1 MEVMPVDP
9 NPTLLSLSNLASN
22 GLVPESSK
30 ECHQVFRTTEYESHK
45 ARNPDRVEGTCKWFL
60 KHEKYTEW
68 QKPGSSLLWVSADPG
83 CGKSV
88 LSKSLVEK
96 ELHESTQRATC
107 YFFFKDDDEDQG
119 TATNA
124 LCALIH
130 QLFTQRPSL
139 VKHAENLYNANKDKL
154 RQNFHLLWKILTM
167 AAADP
172 QAGEIVCLLDALD
185 ECKESERKRLISTI
199 CTFYQSV
206 WNSER
211 KMALKFLITSRPYS
225 SIEMDFARLTS
236 KVPTIRLAGE
246 DKPEEIREEIDLV
259 VSKEVESIT
268 QELYLDPGDVVL
280 LRQQLSRV
288 KHWTYLWLK
297 LILDLIRADFE
308 SLTRRENR
316 EKIFYAIPDSV
327 EAAYTAI
334 LNKSPDKARARRLLS
349 IICVAIRPL
358 SVREVSI
365 ALMIEPHHRTLGD
378 LELPSETR
386 AKILIRNLCGLFV
399 SVINGKVYLLHQTAK
414 EFLVSQNELASGLC
428 PNEPWKYSLTTTS
441 SNLLLAQICVWY
453 LLLSEFDT
461 YIPVLE
467 YGYREGEMA
476 ERQKLISRLT
486 SRHAF
491 LEYSAANWAAH
502 FRTSM
507 IQENSLLI
515 DSALR
520 VCATTSQR
528 FKTWFFIFW
537 DAQSPSW
544 KRYYKFPKG
553 LEIIHVASILG
564 LDGVVQRLLATPG
577 VKVDGP
583 GERNRTPLSWAAQM
597 GHKAVMITLL
607 KEQENRAEITE
618 DVLMAAVGNGKEVVM
633 LLLEHQDKE
642 IKITDKV
649 VEAAANNY
657 RSGSE
662 VIMLL
667 LEQQGH
673 NFEITNQLLQTIARF
688 FDEDVVS
695 LLLDRRGEDI
705 EITNKV
711 VEAAVTNS
719 RAKEV
724 ITLLLD
730 RRGNEVKITEVVEAA
745 AGSYYGKEIIPM
757 LLSRRGGAIKIT
769 EEAIKVA
776 AGNSDI
782 GEEVMKLLLDG
793 LDGDV
798 KITDEVFNAITGR
811 SKSGKEIMKL
821 LLDRQGHN
829 LEITDLLL
837 QTILG
842 SPNFDNIVGLL
853 LRQYRKNLDIESV
866 LRL

>member
-1 MEVMPVDP
+1 
-9 NPTLLSLSNLASN
+9 
-22 GLVPESSK
+22 
-30 ECHQVFRTTEYESHK
+30 
-45 ARNPDRVEGTCKWFL
+45 
-60 KHEKYTEW
+60 
-68 QKPGSSLLWVSADPG
+68 
-83 CGKSV
+83 
-88 LSKSLVEK
+88 
-96 ELHESTQRATC
+96 
-107 YFFFKDDDEDQG
+107 
-119 TATNA
+119 
-124 LCALIH
+124 
-130 QLFTQRPSL
+130 
-139 VKHAENLYNANKDKL
+139 
-154 RQNFHLLWKILTM
+154 M

-172 QAGEIVCLLDALD
+172 QAGEIVCVLDALD

-308 SLTRRENR
+308 SLTRGENR

-476 ERQKLISRLT
+476 ERQLISRLA

-491 LEYSAANWAAH
+491 LAYSAANWAAH

-520 VCATTSQR
+520 VCTTTSQR
-528 FKTWFFIFW
+528 FKAWFFIFW
-537 DAQSPSW
+537 EVESPSGA
-544 KRYYKFPKG
+544 KPYYDFPTG
-553 LEIIHVASILG
+553 LEIIHVASLLG

-667 LEQQGH
+667 LDQQGH
-673 NFEITNQLLQTIARF
+673 NFEITNQLLQAFARF

-705 EITNKV
+705 EITNEV
-711 VEAAVTNS
+711 VEAALKNS
-719 RAKEV
+719 RGKEIITLLLDRRGNEV
-724 ITLLLD
+724 RITELVEAVAGKYFGKEIITLLLDRRGDEVKITNGAVKAAVENSRWKEIITLLLD

-776 AGNSDI
+776 AGNSHI
-782 GEEVMKLLLDG
+782 GEEVMKLLLNGRFSDVKITGEAVKAAAGNFNIGEEVIKLLLDG

-837 QTILG
+837 QTFLG

-853 LRQYRKNLDIESV
+853 LRQYRKNLDIRSV